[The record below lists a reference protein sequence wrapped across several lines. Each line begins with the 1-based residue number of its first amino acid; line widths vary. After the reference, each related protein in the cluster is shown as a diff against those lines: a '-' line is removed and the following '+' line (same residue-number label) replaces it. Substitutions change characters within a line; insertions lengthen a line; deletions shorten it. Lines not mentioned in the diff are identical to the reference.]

1 MIELRHLR
9 TLQALADTGSVSRAA
24 ERLNLTQSALSHQ
37 LKQLEAQLGF
47 VLFERKS
54 SPLRFTPAGQ
64 VLLRTA
70 QSVLPRIEQAQ
81 MELRAMASGE
91 AGRLFVAVECHSCF
105 EWLMP
110 VVRDFQARW
119 PQVDLDILPSLT
131 RSALDML
138 AEHRCEL
145 VITSDPQPSRQWVFE
160 PLFSYEQVLVMPPG
174 HRLATRAVVEPEDLA
189 EETLICYPVPE
200 EKLDVFRKFLRP
212 AGVRPKSLRFSELT
226 LMMLQLVDAGRGV
239 CVLPRWLVASQ
250 LAFAHLPVAQLGEK
264 GLHSTLYGAYS
275 VHQRAFAPL
284 QDFIATVQKRQ
295 REAEAESA

>member
-9 TLQALADTGSVSRAA
+9 TLQALAETGSVSRAA

-131 RSALDML
+131 RSALEML

-160 PLFSYEQVLVMPPG
+160 PLFSYEQVLVMPSD
-174 HRLATRAVVEPEDLA
+174 HRLATRAVVEPDDLA

-250 LAFAHLPVAQLGEK
+250 PAFAHLPVAQLGED

-275 VHQRAFAPL
+275 VHQRDFAPL

-295 REAEAESA
+295 QEAAAESA

>member
-9 TLQALADTGSVSRAA
+9 ALQALAETGSVSRAA

-37 LKQLEAQLGF
+37 LGQLERQLGF

-54 SPLRFTPAGQ
+54 SPLRFTQAGQ

-70 QSVLPRIEQAQ
+70 RAVLPRIEQAQ
-81 MELRAMASGE
+81 MQLRAMASGE

-110 VVRDFQARW
+110 VVRDFHSRW

-131 RSALDML
+131 RSALELL
-138 AEHRCEL
+138 AEHRCDL
-145 VITSDPQPSRQWVFE
+145 VITSDPQPSRQWLFE
-160 PLFSYEQVLVMPPG
+160 PLFSYEQVLVMPTG
-174 HRLATRAVVEPEDLA
+174 HHLAGRTLVLPQDLA
-189 EETLICYPVPE
+189 EETLICYPVAE

-212 AGVRPKSLRFSELT
+212 AGVRPKVLRFSELT

-239 CVLPRWLVASQ
+239 CVLPRWLVESQ
-250 LAFAHLPVAQLGEK
+250 PTFSHLPVAQLGET
-264 GLHSTLYGAYS
+264 GLQSTLYGAFS
-275 VHQRAFAPL
+275 VHQQDFAPL
-284 QDFIATVQKRQ
+284 QDFIATVHR
-295 REAEAESA
+295 RMA